1 MVKSSSVIPPQ
12 KNIITRGSKMRQIK
26 KEIETKEAGVIFSLE
41 TASKNTLGYYRYSDT
56 DIIKIAEFPAI
67 YVRDENKYYWSPCQV
82 PQVKDLSTLDGFCG
96 PLCKFVI
103 ESLFNKKII
112 FDLLKVTNDKNNN
125 NEGPGGKNFDMITK
139 IKDAWNN
146 NQLDKISLSLDNLYD
161 STGNLLNLNPNY
173 RPTVS
178 NFPITTIA
186 NTKYCGPGIIN
197 KNDLNSLLEPYR

>member
-26 KEIETKEAGVIFSLE
+26 KEIETKETLIFSLE
-41 TASKNTLGYYRYSDT
+41 TASKNTQGYYRYSDT

-67 YVRDENKYYWSPCQV
+67 YVINENKYYWSPCQV
-82 PQVKDLSTLDGFCG
+82 SQVKDLSTLDGFCG
-96 PLCKFVI
+96 PICKSAI

-112 FDLLKVTNDKNNN
+112 IDLVKVTNDKNNN

-161 STGNLLNLNPNY
+161 DTGNLLILNPNY
-173 RPTVS
+173 IPRVI

-186 NTKYCGPGIIN
+186 NTEFCGPGIIDT
-197 KNDLNSLLEPYR
+197 NDLNSKLQPYR